1 MNSAPQPPFISALV
15 VTWNSSA
22 DVAGCLASLP
32 TEVSGGPVE
41 IIVVDNASSD
51 GTADVVRANFP
62 RAQLIVNGTNRG
74 LAAANNQALALAHG
88 SFVLISNPDV
98 VFAPDALESMVLT
111 LSRHDRAGWV
121 VPRFTYE
128 DGALQTSVGS
138 LPRLPEVLW
147 GRQLARRGTPGQPHG
162 FWWEGWPHDT
172 EQPVG
177 RGLEAAYLVRRQ
189 AVEQVGDQDERYVLD
204 WEGFDWA
211 ERFQRR
217 GWEIW
222 FCPDASVVHLGGTSR
237 RQVPFRSVISQ
248 HRGMYRYFADRRPA
262 WWKPFLA
269 TAFGARAVVKLA
281 VTASGVPLYSWA
293 HRAPTAPSLRRKAPR
308 APSRD

>member
-1 MNSAPQPPFISALV
+1 VTSPLVSVLV
-15 VTWNSSA
+15 VTWNSAA

-32 TEVSGGPVE
+32 TVVSDAPLEV
-41 IIVVDNASSD
+41 IVVDNASSD
-51 GTADVVRANFP
+51 GTAGVVRDSFP
-62 RAQLIVNGTNRG
+62 GARLVVNVTNRG

-88 SFVLISNPDV
+88 ELVLISNPDV
-98 VFAPDALESMVLT
+98 VFAPGALDAMVST
-111 LSRHDRAGWV
+111 LLRHDRAGWV

-128 DGALQTSVGS
+128 DGTLQTSVGS
-138 LPRLPEVLW
+138 LPRLAEVLW
-147 GRQLARRGTPGQPHG
+147 GRQLARVGTPGPPRG

-189 AVEQVGDQDERYVLD
+189 AVDQVGGQDERYVLD

-211 ERFQRR
+211 ERFQRS

-222 FCPDASVVHLGGTSR
+222 FCPDASVIHLGGTSR

-248 HRGMYRYFADRRPA
+248 HRGMYRYFSDRRPT
-262 WWKPFLA
+262 WWKPILA
-269 TAFGARAVVKLA
+269 TAFGARTAVKLA